1 MSGWQNC
8 LEIFE
13 SRLGIGGYMAR
24 KKIVSGHVKKAIGKD
39 EHLSVKFVNCI
50 MKDGKKSTAERVFS
64 DAMGLVKE
72 KLGETPLKVFEKAIN
87 NIRPSVEVKS
97 RRVGGST
104 YQVPTE
110 IKSSRQT
117 ALAFRWLLQNSRKRS
132 EKGLSNKLAG
142 ELLDAYNERGGAVKK
157 KEDTHKMAEANKAF
171 AHFRW

>member
-1 MSGWQNC
+1 
-8 LEIFE
+8 
-13 SRLGIGGYMAR
+13 MAR
-24 KKIVSGHVKKAIGKD
+24 KKVVSGHLQKGVGQKD
-39 EHLSVKFVNCI
+39 RLISKFVNCV
-50 MKDGKKSTAERVFS
+50 MKDGKKSAAQKVFDGALS
-64 DAMGLVKE
+64 LVE
-72 KLGETPLKVFEKAIN
+72 KKIGEPPLDVFEKAVN

-110 IKSSRQT
+110 IKPSRQT
-117 ALAFRWLLQNSRKRS
+117 ALAIRWLLKFSKTRS
-132 EKGLSNKLAG
+132 EKGMTNKLAA